1 MVSSYLVSSVAA
13 PSAGLL
19 ASGFATSSMIVIA
32 TTHSPVRSCRASYPS
47 SLSGLVTY
55 MYVCMRCRLAD
66 CITVQPPLCSPP
78 GDMSSY
84 GHVGI
89 DECHLHEAD
98 GEFPAGCLQHC
109 SALFDAHTDNN
120 GRSACPDLC
129 EFTPSIQRDC
139 VKVGEPTRGTT
150 TDSCHIVHPGMY
162 AFIGAT
168 CMLGGMTRMTI
179 SLCVILMETT
189 NNIQYLLPIMLTLS
203 LSKWVGDMF
212 NISLYDMHVEIKC
225 IPFLEFKPPVGME
238 QLHAEDLMSSPVV
251 TFNEVESAEAIV
263 AQLKQVSHNG
273 FPVVRKGTQKFVGT
287 VLRSQLLV
295 LLKLRAFCGPEGLR
309 NPSRLTQAGPEGNDD
324 QADCSWFGGVQVTS
338 DDFATKLQS
347 EVDDVSAIGIS
358 ESMLAGKFIDMRP
371 VMNPRPFSVG
381 EDTSLVR
388 VFRLCRAMGIRHL
401 PVVNIVRSNLIVCAA
416 RADAAL
422 ATTAH

>member
-1 MVSSYLVSSVAA
+1 
-13 PSAGLL
+13 
-19 ASGFATSSMIVIA
+19 
-32 TTHSPVRSCRASYPS
+32 
-47 SLSGLVTY
+47 
-55 MYVCMRCRLAD
+55 MRCRLAD
-66 CITVQPPLCSPP
+66 CVQVRGAVCRGEHTS
-78 GDMSSY
+78 
-84 GHVGI
+84 I
-89 DECHLHEAD
+89 DCQQA
-98 GEFPAGCLQHC
+98 
-109 SALFDAHTDNN
+109 FDSQVSNS
-120 GRSACPDLC
+120 RSACPDEC
-129 EFTPSIQRDC
+129 DFIPSIQKDC
-139 VKVGEPTRGTT
+139 VKLGQPTMLESN
-150 TDSCHIVHPGMY
+150 TDFCHIVHPGMY

-189 NNIQYLLPIMLTLS
+189 DNIQYLLPIMLTLS

-238 QLHAEDLMSSPVV
+238 QLHAEDLMSTPVV
-251 TFNEVESAEAIV
+251 TFSEIESAETIV

-273 FPVVRKGTQKFVGT
+273 FPVVRKGTRKFVGT
-287 VLRSQLLV
+287 ILRSQLMV

-309 NPSRLTQAGPEGNDD
+309 NPSRLTQAGPQGNDD

-347 EVDDVSAIGIS
+347 EVDDIAAIGIS
-358 ESMLAGKFIDMRP
+358 ESNLAGKFIDMRP
-371 VMNPRPFSVG
+371 IMNPRPFSVG

-401 PVVNIVRSNLIVCAA
+401 PVVNIVRCNAGLLHPKRTSRSSLLCSAS
-416 RADAAL
+416 L
-422 ATTAH
+422 CTCL